1 MQVSLACLMISVS
14 LNAILTAG
22 QSELSNE
29 IPGSISHS
37 ESSAGNQADEEAKDC
52 ECVPYYQCLN
62 NTFNTDG
69 VYLIENRT
77 LGPCTHYLDVYCC
90 ARVTSDPRLDAE
102 DRVTSPSTPTHMHER
117 RECGRRNA
125 GGVGGLRLSDTLINE
140 SQFGEF
146 PWMVAIL
153 KDEPCPNCSKPD
165 AKLSVYQC
173 GGSLIGPQV
182 VLTAAHCVH
191 QWISDEAKGEVG
203 LDGGVDVKRTAG
215 IEGPT
220 ALLLL
225 EAAQVARDLL
235 LQENVGWFAEKVY
248 QHDVL
253 SRECDIGLQFV
264 HPVSFIFLGFEEGGG
279 CAFDGGSD
287 IVVEEGLMGECFFFV
302 LRLPIIAPILHEL
315 NANFAFEVLAPT
327 CEKYLVCLE
336 ASKYVNG
343 KEGKYQVILKKVQMP
358 TVPRDVCQAA
368 LQQTRLGK
376 RFRLH
381 ESFICAGGEK
391 GKDACKGDGGSPLVC
406 PIQSRPEH
414 YVQVGIVAWGIGCGE
429 NGTPGVYVN
438 VAKFRNWVDSKLS
451 QLRLDATTNA
461 FISL

>member
-37 ESSAGNQADEEAKDC
+37 ESSAGNQAEGEEKDC

-77 LGPCTHYLDVYCC
+77 LGPCTHYLEVYCC

-153 KDEPCPNCSKPD
+153 KDEPCPKCSKPD

-182 VLTAAHCVH
+182 VLTAAHCVYQQSPLPLKVRAGEWDTQTTNELLPH
-191 QWISDEAKGEVG
+191 YDRRVKDIIVHDAYYAGGLHNDVALLVLDEPLEFKEN
-203 LDGGVDVKRTAG
+203 VDVACLPG
-215 IEGPT
+215 QDEVFD
-220 ALLLL
+220 
-225 EAAQVARDLL
+225 E
-235 LQENVGWFAEKVY
+235 
-248 QHDVL
+248 
-253 SRECDIGLQFV
+253 RECFV
-264 HPVSFIFLGFEEGGG
+264 SGWGKDVF
-279 CAFDGGSD
+279 
-287 IVVEEGLMGECFFFV
+287 
-302 LRLPIIAPILHEL
+302 
-315 NANFAFEVLAPT
+315 
-327 CEKYLVCLE
+327 
-336 ASKYVNG
+336 G

-406 PIQSRPEH
+406 PIQSRPGH